1 MRCPKCGQEMRFFKN
16 YITDESGYQCQ
27 RCGAKKILT
36 VIEIDPVDDE
46 DALEPII
53 P

>member
-27 RCGAKKILT
+27 RCGAKKIIEA
-36 VIEIDPVDDE
+36 IEIDAKGE
-46 DALEPII
+46 TERWERS
-53 P
+53 